1 MVGIQGI
8 AGVPEPV
15 GGARVRG
22 RSNAPAPSI
31 GPSTDG
37 IEISPQAAQAS
48 AAATRATATD
58 GQSEVRLERVV
69 AARQRIEEGAYRLQK
84 VVLEVA
90 ARLSKFVE

>member
-48 AAATRATATD
+48 AAATRATE
-58 GQSEVRLERVV
+58 GQSEVRLERV
-69 AARQRIEEGAYRLQK
+69 AEARQRIEDGAHRLQE
-84 VVLEVA
+84 VVLHVA
-90 ARLSKFVE
+90 ARLSRFVE